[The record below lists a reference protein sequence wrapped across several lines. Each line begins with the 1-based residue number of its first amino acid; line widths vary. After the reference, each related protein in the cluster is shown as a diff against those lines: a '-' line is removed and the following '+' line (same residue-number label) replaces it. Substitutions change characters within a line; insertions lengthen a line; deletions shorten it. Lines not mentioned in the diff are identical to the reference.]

1 MSRVFIQ
8 VYCEYPRG
16 GALAN
21 FIQNLTKAI
30 LCSGYEVILLTD
42 INKEYDFS
50 DIILANSSITVI
62 PIVASE
68 DMQICSRQKQTGFCD
83 ERIGT
88 LRKYKISKEDRVMIF
103 WLKNEYFLE
112 RLFELEREAGFKSI
126 CGVLELYSVEDYK
139 NEEKYKRD
147 VHIEQEVYLGADA
160 VLAVS
165 EYVCN
170 HYAAKGMPAYC
181 FPPMVDCDEYPM
193 KPKRIDKY
201 KCIIPSQK
209 DSLESM
215 IRAFLS
221 LPNVENYG
229 IELHLCGVNETI
241 IHEMLSETDW
251 DRLMRFSVIHSWLKY
266 DELIELYQQMH
277 FILVA
282 RHECQRTLANFPSK
296 IPEAMIYGV
305 VPIASDVGDYTKYYL
320 QDGYDSI
327 FIQGDS
333 EYSIKKALIKAFS
346 LDNKK
351 YKEYTENA
359 QKTARTKFNYH
370 VWVPKITEM
379 LRNI

>member
-50 DIILANSSITVI
+50 EIVLANSQIAVI
-62 PIVASE
+62 PIVASDDVE
-68 DMQICSRQKQTGFCD
+68 VCSRQKRTGFCD
-83 ERIGT
+83 ERIGA
-88 LRKYKISKEDRVMIF
+88 LRKYKISKEDRVMVF

-112 RLFELEREAGFKSI
+112 RLFELEREVGFKSI
-126 CGVLELYSVEDYK
+126 CGVLELYNIEDYK
-139 NEEKYKRD
+139 SEENYKRD
-147 VHIEQEVYLGADA
+147 VHIEREVYLGANA

-165 EYVCN
+165 GYVCDY
-170 HYAAKGMPAYC
+170 YAAKGMTAYC

-193 KPKRIDKY
+193 KPKRMDKY
-201 KCIIPSQK
+201 KFIIPSQK

-215 IRAFLS
+215 LRAFLS
-221 LPNVENYG
+221 LPDIENCG
-229 IELHLCGVNETI
+229 IELHLCGVNETT
-241 IHEMLSETDW
+241 IHEMLSKTDW
-251 DRLMRFSVIHSWLKY
+251 DRLTRFAIIHSWLKY

-296 IPEAMIYGV
+296 IPEAMTYGV
-305 VPIASDVGDYTKYYL
+305 VPIVSDVGDYTKYYL

-333 EYSIKKALIKAFS
+333 RDDIRKSLVKALS

-351 YKEYTENA
+351 YKEYMEHA
-359 QKTARTKFNYH
+359 QKTARTKFDYH
-370 VWVPKITEM
+370 VWVPKIGKM
-379 LRNI
+379 LRSI